1 MPAVPASTGRDSPAP
16 LSGYFQTPGRLSPK
30 LSAQKSFF
38 LSARREEASP
48 LHFILCVQRSAPR
61 RIPESIQTGQS
72 NMCARPCGHTAN
84 PFRSAHTES
93 RNTLT
98 HFCHASVLV
107 NEIPGTVPGPARF
120 HHTSACRGPPLR
132 GQDTCVCRSWIFVMQ
147 GKRPPAEEINLLT
160 GSSPFCC
167 AAAERKRTTPGSSLC
182 TFFCHVQIPDRD
194 SPVVPSRPAGRHHG
208 SMLINKKQEV
218 CYERHSRSYGKKTQ
232 RPQI

>member
-38 LSARREEASP
+38 LPARREEASP

-120 HHTSACRGPPLR
+120 HHTSTCRGTAVTGTGYVCLPELDFCHAGETATSR
-132 GQDTCVCRSWIFVMQ
+132 GNKPSDRIIPFLLCGSR
-147 GKRPPAEEINLLT
+147 AEEDHPGQLPLHVLL
-160 GSSPFCC
+160 PR
-167 AAAERKRTTPGSSLC
+167 ADP
-182 TFFCHVQIPDRD
+182 
-194 SPVVPSRPAGRHHG
+194 
-208 SMLINKKQEV
+208 
-218 CYERHSRSYGKKTQ
+218 
-232 RPQI
+232 

>member
-120 HHTSACRGPPLR
+120 HHTSTCRGTAVT
-132 GQDTCVCRSWIFVMQ
+132 GTGYVCLPELDFCHA
-147 GKRPPAEEINLLT
+147 GEINLLT

>member
-120 HHTSACRGPPLR
+120 HHTSTCRGTAVTGTGYVCLPELDFCHAGETATSR
-132 GQDTCVCRSWIFVMQ
+132 GNKPSDRIIPFLLCGSR
-147 GKRPPAEEINLLT
+147 AEEDHPGQLPLHVLLPRADPWQ
-160 GSSPFCC
+160 GFPCGPQP
-167 AAAERKRTTPGSSLC
+167 ARWKA
-182 TFFCHVQIPDRD
+182 
-194 SPVVPSRPAGRHHG
+194 SRQYV
-208 SMLINKKQEV
+208 NQ
-218 CYERHSRSYGKKTQ
+218 
-232 RPQI
+232 